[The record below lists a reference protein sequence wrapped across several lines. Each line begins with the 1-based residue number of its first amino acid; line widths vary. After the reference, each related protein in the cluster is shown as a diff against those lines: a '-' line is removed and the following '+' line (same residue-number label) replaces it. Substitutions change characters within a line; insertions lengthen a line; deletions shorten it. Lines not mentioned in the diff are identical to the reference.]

1 MSCGNQITPEAVTV
15 PVFAD
20 TPAYLDGHC
29 AWTDGLFRNANPY
42 PAEGGARSDWFA
54 GWDAAS
60 NEGK

>member
-1 MSCGNQITPEAVTV
+1 MNDDITV

-29 AWTDGLFRNANPY
+29 AWTDGFPRNANPY
-42 PAEGGARSDWFA
+42 PTAGGAQSDWFA